1 MKKNGIILIALLL
14 ITGAVLLYLM
24 FRSGQPV
31 KEPGFTGRD
40 TIAGS
45 TVSGD
50 TFVHPADTFP
60 FIKHAFEE
68 KLLQDSSRV
77 LILEGSSIKPSASGR
92 QVLADGE
99 LIFQIP
105 PKSLP
110 FVVNTRI
117 LQLTVLQPS
126 VFRVSAFSHENGEM
140 IEVLEGAVEA
150 KKRYRSDF
158 PEKDTVRSAE
168 MLMINDQIDL
178 MEKEKDSLKPLRQW
192 WSTRK

>member
-1 MKKNGIILIALLL
+1 MKKNGIILIALL
-14 ITGAVLLYLM
+14 IVSGTALLYLM

-45 TVSGD
+45 AVSGD
-50 TFVHPADTFP
+50 TFVPPADTFP
-60 FIKHAFEE
+60 FNKHAFEE
-68 KLLQDSSRV
+68 KLLKDSSRV
-77 LILEGSSIKPSASGR
+77 LVLEGSSVKQSGSGR

-105 PKSLP
+105 QRSLP

-126 VFRVSAFSHENGEM
+126 IFRVSAFSHENGEL

-150 KKRYRSDF
+150 KKRYQSDF

-168 MLMINDQIDL
+168 LLMINDQIDL

-192 WSTRK
+192 WTDRK